1 MPPRWRTPSP
11 EFAARLAPHS
21 GHRRS
26 CWEDGEVEHDAAVRQ
41 AAESGAPAPPDPSV
55 HRRIRLGRSV
65 LGRQIVAFELGDRDA
80 SRPLL
85 VVGCIHGDEQ
95 AGIGVT
101 RRLERGPPPRESQLW
116 VVNDLN
122 PDGVAADTRQN
133 ANLVDLNRNFP
144 WRWRPLGKP
153 GDQQYS
159 GTRQLSEPESRI
171 AASLILRLRPR
182 ITIWFHQPLG
192 VIDESGGRP
201 GVEHRFS
208 ALTGLPL
215 RRLIRY
221 PGSAAGWQNHRL
233 PSSTAF
239 VTELP
244 AGRLPREPSTAPEGG
259 PRPRAKRYLVPDQ
272 PRPRVRRADA
282 AGAPPA
288 RRAALSA
295 PPPPISSPSSGPRS
309 VARAR
314 SLPLGPGR
322 AGGASRG
329 AGPPLR
335 LTARA
340 PP

>member
-1 MPPRWRTPSP
+1 MPQRPSRRALTGALLLIACAGAATLAIHLRKSPPASPPTPPTDADVGGTAGSSTTQ
-11 EFAARLAPHS
+11 RS
-21 GHRRS
+21 GS
-26 CWEDGEVEHDAAVRQ
+26 D
-41 AAESGAPAPPDPSV
+41 AESGASAPPDPSV

-65 LGRQIVAFELGDRDA
+65 LGRQILAFELGDRDA

-85 VVGCIHGDEQ
+85 VVGCIHGDEH

-171 AASLILRLRPR
+171 AASLVLRLRPR

-192 VIDESGGRP
+192 VTDESGGRP
-201 GVEHRFS
+201 GVERRFA

-215 RRLIRY
+215 RRLVRY

-239 VTELP
+239 VSELP
-244 AGRLPREPSTAPEGG
+244 PGRLAASRVN
-259 PRPRAKRYLVPDQ
+259 RY
-272 PRPRVRRADA
+272 
-282 AGAPPA
+282 
-288 RRAALSA
+288 
-295 PPPPISSPSSGPRS
+295 
-309 VARAR
+309 ARAV
-314 SLPLGPGR
+314 
-322 AGGASRG
+322 RG
-329 AGPPLR
+329 L
-335 LTARA
+335 A
-340 PP
+340 PRGS